1 MAAGKHPV
9 STAAIQKEIKR
20 ALAKLKAK
28 KKKASAAQMGAIN
41 TEMEVLTKVKGVC
54 GDIKPF

>member
-28 KKKASAAQMGAIN
+28 KKKAPAEQMDDIS

-54 GDIKPF
+54 ADIKPF

>member
-1 MAAGKHPV
+1 MAGKHPV
-9 STAAIQKEIKR
+9 STAAIQKEIRK

-28 KKKASAAQMGAIN
+28 KKKATPEQAGAIN
-41 TEMEVLTKVKGVC
+41 TEIEVLTKVNGIC